1 MQLLHYK
8 ARQFHYTTAST
19 AFAYNL
25 DYRVKYTWTLCICP
39 SRIIMLLRH
48 NWTNFN
54 KANLTSSLRSK
65 INWTGCQPKMKN
77 HSYFA
82 SLSVDGVCCKRFSV
96 MLDKISCWQNMI
108 ASRFLIASGKAEV
121 KALEANAEAGKWG
134 SEQLRCHEGAK
145 DFK

>member
-1 MQLLHYK
+1 M
-8 ARQFHYTTAST
+8 F
-19 AFAYNL
+19 
-25 DYRVKYTWTLCICP
+25 
-39 SRIIMLLRH
+39 LRH

-54 KANLTSSLRSK
+54 KPRLTSSNSRSK
-65 INWTGCQPKMKN
+65 FNWTLLSIKN
-77 HSYFA
+77 YSYFA

>member
-1 MQLLHYK
+1 
-8 ARQFHYTTAST
+8 
-19 AFAYNL
+19 
-25 DYRVKYTWTLCICP
+25 
-39 SRIIMLLRH
+39 MLLRH
-48 NWTNFN
+48 YLTNFN
-54 KANLTSSLRSK
+54 KARLTSHSRSK
-65 INWTGCQPKMKN
+65 INWSLLSN